1 MSYYFQKNRFRVH
14 LRYFVISLVILLSL
28 LHCTNPKH
36 KPSPLT
42 QSPAF
47 QWFLKGRAYLQQ
59 KDFIQAEIAF
69 SKALDFQRNFAPA
82 LDGLAEVYL
91 AQNHLGMAEQYVQ
104 MALHGKPFY
113 LPTRLTEIRLLIRS
127 GEFELA
133 REKLQNLRVIVRK
146 KHIKLL
152 REPVLYYSAVVA
164 LKQNRLQQANRDLRS
179 LLKMNPH
186 HKQALALSDSLKQRQ
201 LFLKPFPE
209 KIRKFVLKPV
219 ITRTELAELLHYY
232 FGQVQFKYPLPVTI
246 SHLYPVV
253 PFQNLRDIDPHSV
266 EATLI
271 KEALNRQLLWNYPDS
286 KFRPKDTVTRGEF
299 ALVLQRLYLR
309 MHSSPSLSH
318 CKRQIRDVS
327 KEDFIFPAVCLSLQ
341 NQWLE
346 LKNGSFFPHNK
357 IKGVQAVQALQRLK
371 RDMLSHRN

>member
-14 LRYFVISLVILLSL
+14 LRYFVVSLVILLFL
-28 LHCTNPKH
+28 LHCTNPAH

-113 LPTRLTEIRLLIRS
+113 LPTRLTEIRLLIHS

-146 KHIKLL
+146 QRIKLL
-152 REPVLYYSAVVA
+152 REPVLYYSAIVA
-164 LKQNRLQQANRDLRS
+164 LKQNRLREANRDLKS

-186 HKQALALSDSLKQRQ
+186 HKQALALSDSLKQRR

-209 KIRKFVLKPV
+209 KIREFALKPV
-219 ITRTELAELLHYY
+219 ITRAELAELLHYY
-232 FGQVQFKYPLPVTI
+232 FGQVQFKYPLPASI
-246 SHLYPVV
+246 RHLYPMI

-266 EATLI
+266 EAARI
-271 KEALNRQLLWNYPDS
+271 KEALNRQLLWCYPDS
-286 KFRPKDTVTRGEF
+286 NFRPKDTVTRGEF
-299 ALVLQRLYLR
+299 ALVLQRIYLR
-309 MHSSPSLSH
+309 THSSPSFPN
-318 CKRQIRDVS
+318 CNRQIQDVS
-327 KEDFIFPAVCLSLQ
+327 KEDFIFPAVCLSLL
-341 NQWLE
+341 NQWIE
-346 LKNGSFFPHNK
+346 LNNGSFFPHNK

-371 RDMLSHRN
+371 SYVVGR